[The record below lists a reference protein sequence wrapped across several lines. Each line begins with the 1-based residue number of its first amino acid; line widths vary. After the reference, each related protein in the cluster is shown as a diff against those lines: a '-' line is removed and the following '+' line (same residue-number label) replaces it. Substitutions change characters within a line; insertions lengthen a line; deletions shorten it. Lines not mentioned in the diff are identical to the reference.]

1 MLFLTATSN
10 IMHKT
15 ENDKML
21 GSIEIWAQV
30 TMKSIK
36 LYVDVSKY
44 ALH

>member
-1 MLFLTATSN
+1 MLFLTANSN
-10 IMHKT
+10 IMHMT

-21 GSIEIWAQV
+21 GSIEIWAQM
-30 TMKSIK
+30 TMKSII

>member
-1 MLFLTATSN
+1 MLIVKVTSN
-10 IMHKT
+10 IMHET